1 MTIKALVSDFPDD
14 PAVKTPRFQCRGFRF
29 DPLDL
34 TGQAVQQKKKKK
46 KKKCFLNKSLV
57 WLT

>member
-34 TGQAVQQKKKKK
+34 TGQAVQQKKKNV
-46 KKKCFLNKSLV
+46 F
-57 WLT
+57 